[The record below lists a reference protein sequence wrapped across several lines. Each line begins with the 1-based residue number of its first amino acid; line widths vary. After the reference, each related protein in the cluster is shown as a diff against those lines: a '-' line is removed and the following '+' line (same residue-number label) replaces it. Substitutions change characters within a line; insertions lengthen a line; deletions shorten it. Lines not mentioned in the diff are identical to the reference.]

1 MNLFT
6 KRYDRNFPAFSPD
19 DFAII
24 QRSTVS
30 VVGCGGLGGYIIEAL
45 ARIGIDGLILVD
57 GDIFDVSNLNR
68 QLLCTE
74 ENIGCPKAEA
84 AAARV
89 HAINS
94 GVTVTVYDVFLN
106 ESNAEEFIADSDVVI
121 DALDNIPARFALQKA
136 CKKLEKPLI
145 HGAIGGFNA
154 QVTTIFPGDDTLSLL
169 YKVKEGDEAYKPQ
182 SGGNPAFTPA
192 LAAAVEVSEALK
204 VLTGKGEILRK
215 KLLYI
220 DLLDNEFTTF
230 EL

>member
-19 DFAII
+19 NFAII

-121 DALDNIPARFALQKA
+121 DALDNIPARLALQKA
-136 CKKLEKPLI
+136 CKKLEKPLV

-192 LAAAVEVSEALK
+192 LA
-204 VLTGKGEILRK
+204 GGGQ
-215 KLLYI
+215 
-220 DLLDNEFTTF
+220 
-230 EL
+230 

>member
-24 QRSTVS
+24 QRSTVC

-45 ARIGIDGLILVD
+45 ARIGIDGLVLVD

-74 ENIGCPKAEA
+74 ANIGCPKTEA

-94 GVTVTVYDVFLN
+94 GVTVTAYDAFLN
-106 ESNAEEFIADSDVVI
+106 AGNAEEFIADSDVVI
-121 DALDNIPARFALQKA
+121 DALDNVPARLALQKA
-136 CKKLEKPLI
+136 CKKLKKPMI

-154 QVTTIFPGDDTLSLL
+154 QITTIFPEDDTLSLL
-169 YKVKEGDEAYKPQ
+169 YKEKEAGGDYKPQ

-192 LAAAVEVSEALK
+192 LAAAVEVSETLK

-220 DLLDNEFTTF
+220 DLLSNEFTTF
-230 EL
+230 DL